1 MDPILNEKPK
11 TDLKT
16 SDFDYDLPE
25 ERIAQ
30 TPIEPRDASRMMV
43 LNRADGSIEH
53 RHFRDLCDYLRPND
67 VLVVND
73 SKVIPA
79 RLYGCVEGREEAA
92 IELFLLRQREIDVWE
107 TLVRPGKR
115 ARVGMKLVFGG

>member
-92 IELFLLRQREIDVWE
+92 IELLLLRQREIDVWE